1 VTDLL
6 AESVSVCMEG
16 CPMMVGKAASIV
28 GLLLVAAAGCGGSGV
43 DPVAKLAPADR
54 LFLFSSTD
62 RGVAFLGQPAD
73 GAALS
78 CDANAM
84 QQGYVFRYS
93 AATRRTWLDS
103 LRPSGV
109 ETHEVKS
116 ITVESDT
123 YDIAAVNGA
132 DIPFELSI
140 APKDGDVYEISWDGA
155 QPKDYKR
162 CPMNR

>member
-1 VTDLL
+1 VTDLQ

-28 GLLLVAAAGCGGSGV
+28 GLLLVAAAGCGGSGG
-43 DPVAKLAPADR
+43 DPVSKLAPADR

-62 RGVAFLGQPAD
+62 RGVAFLGQPSD
-73 GAALS
+73 GAELS
-78 CDANAM
+78 CDADSM

-109 ETHEVKS
+109 ETHEVKA
-116 ITVESDT
+116 IAVEGDT

-132 DIPFELSI
+132 DIRFKLSI
-140 APKDGDVYEISWDGA
+140 APKADDIYKISWDGA

-162 CPMNR
+162 CKMNR